1 MVPRSFNHRLGCHD
15 CDAAI
20 IQRPIDAVDDPLP
33 VDVVH
38 RQHRP
43 PVVGCAT
50 VSILSSSSAGGKGG
64 PTSFWGWGGGAS
76 QLGVDE
82 RVINT
87 LWNMHTKKRGEGR
100 GKTSHH
106 FTNFPVAGW
115 KSYKWSVENVHAF
128 GGIWKF
134 YDLDIPFLFQLIPFI
149 QNQNTPPLDLGH
161 FVLKSIWP
169 VTNGIMKFI
178 CRMSGWWT
186 EQIMLKMD
194 SAWKHAEIEM
204 IPKWLNDE
212 KQQTEQSQISRFF
225 CQVQI
230 PLETMKGV
238 HWAAVAACSAPAATN
253 PQKSRT

>member
-1 MVPRSFNHRLGCHD
+1 MKHAYKETRGGEREDLPSLHQLPSGWLEKLQMICGKRSC
-15 CDAAI
+15 
-20 IQRPIDAVDDPLP
+20 
-33 VDVVH
+33 
-38 RQHRP
+38 
-43 PVVGCAT
+43 
-50 VSILSSSSAGGKGG
+50 
-64 PTSFWGWGGGAS
+64 FWGYLEVLW
-76 QLGVDE
+76 LGYS
-82 RVINT
+82 I
-87 LWNMHTKKRGEGR
+87 
-100 GKTSHH
+100 SI
-106 FTNFPVAGW
+106 PVN
-115 KSYKWSVENVHAF
+115 SVYSES
-128 GGIWKF
+128 K
-134 YDLDIPFLFQLIPFI
+134 Y
-149 QNQNTPPLDLGH
+149 PPLDLGH

-238 HWAAVAACSAPAATN
+238 HWAAVAACSPPAATN